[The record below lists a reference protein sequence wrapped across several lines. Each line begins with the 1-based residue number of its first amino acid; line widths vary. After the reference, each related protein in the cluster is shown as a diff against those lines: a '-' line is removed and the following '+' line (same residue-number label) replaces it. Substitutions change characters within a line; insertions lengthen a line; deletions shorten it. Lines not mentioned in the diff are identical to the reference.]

1 MKGVA
6 NLSAGRVSCKFMGM
20 VGSDPT
26 AAAYRRML
34 EQQGVQPV
42 LLVSL
47 SRREHPQQLAEEAL
61 CGYVVAAAYIALK
74 RPRLGCV
81 TARTARFASTP
92 VCALQETS
100 AGPTATCL
108 CFVTPDGQRT
118 MRTCLGASAHLTA
131 AEQLPAGWCDETLL
145 LHCEGYCLYRPQL
158 AREAM
163 SRAKQAGAL
172 VSIDLASFE
181 CVQNCSR

>member
-1 MKGVA
+1 MCDGA
-6 NLSAGRVSCKFMGM
+6 RLTPF
-20 VGSDPT
+20 PP
-26 AAAYRRML
+26 
-34 EQQGVQPV
+34 QP
-42 LLVSL
+42 
-47 SRREHPQQLAEEAL
+47 PA
-61 CGYVVAAAYIALK
+61 
-74 RPRLGCV
+74 
-81 TARTARFASTP
+81 
-92 VCALQETS
+92 CAQETS

-131 AEQLPAGWCDETLL
+131 AEQLPAGWCDGALL

-163 SRAKQAGAL
+163 RKAKQAGAL